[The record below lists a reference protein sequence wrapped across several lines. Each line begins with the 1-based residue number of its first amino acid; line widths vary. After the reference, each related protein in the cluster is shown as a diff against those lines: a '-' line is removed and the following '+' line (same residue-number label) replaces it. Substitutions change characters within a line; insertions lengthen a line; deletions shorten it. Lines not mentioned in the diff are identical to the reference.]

1 MEFIDALK
9 YGAIGLCAILFALST
24 KLLLKE
30 QDRNDDA
37 RQPILNTIKWFL
49 VVSFLMAVFFGIT
62 EFLKPDKT
70 NATLENAITTVWET
84 HYSEYTTDTTLLL
97 KAQRVKE
104 GDNEWE
110 GTADPAKVCEDIIS
124 ELEMCMNERSSI
136 EFEFYTYIIRL
147 KKEINDKGGT
157 INVDFN
163 PDNNKK
169 DVYEILEFIFINLEL
184 TAKQNLNDD
193 EVRSLWKQYKRSW
206 STKNFKF
213 IDYWDVAQL
222 VREYLDKFYPNE

>member
-70 NATLENAITTVWET
+70 NATLENAITKVWES

-110 GTADPAKVCEDIIS
+110 GTADPDKVCEDIIS